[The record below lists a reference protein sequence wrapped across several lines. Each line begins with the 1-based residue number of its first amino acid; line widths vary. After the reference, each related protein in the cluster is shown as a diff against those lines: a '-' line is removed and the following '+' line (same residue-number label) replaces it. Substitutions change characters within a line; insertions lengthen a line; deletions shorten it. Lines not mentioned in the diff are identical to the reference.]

1 VITTNSFPDDPILD
15 PVINAAPVELSNN
28 NPPGFAV
35 KPSGPDKVTVCAPD
49 NFSVFTVPTV
59 ADTLTSAVFK

>member
-28 NPPGFAV
+28 KPPGFAV
-35 KPSGPDKVTVCAPD
+35 KPSGPDKVTV
-49 NFSVFTVPTV
+49 
-59 ADTLTSAVFK
+59 